1 MYRRG
6 SPILAVLAIMLVTT
20 GTAYAQKSAMV
31 GGDHDVRVAGT
42 TGDLCSACH
51 TPHNANASFQAL
63 LWNRSLPAATS
74 FQVYDSTVNPDFKGG
89 AVSLAGGTQVSLLCL
104 SCHDG
109 TTALNTVL
117 QPAPGTSLMTS
128 KITGS
133 SLLGTDLRNDHP
145 VAFSYDAAATAPGAK
160 LVANPDI
167 TKVKLFGATG
177 SRRVECGSCHDAH
190 STAAAF
196 LRTPNTNSQLCL
208 ACHT

>member
-1 MYRRG
+1 MSRRG
-6 SPILAVLAIMLVTT
+6 SPFLLVLLAVVLAT

-31 GGDHDVRVAGT
+31 GGKHDVRVAGD

-51 TPHNANASFQAL
+51 TPHNANATFQAL
-63 LWNRSLPAATS
+63 LWNRTLPVASS
-74 FQVYDSTVNPDFKGG
+74 FQVYDSVVNPDFKGG

-117 QPAPGTSLMTS
+117 EPAPGTNLKT
-128 KITGS
+128 TRATTT
-133 SLLGTDLRNDHP
+133 LGTDLRNDHP

-160 LVANPDI
+160 LIANPDI

-177 SRRVECGSCHDAH
+177 SRRVECGSCHDSH
-190 STAAAF
+190 TTAAAF
-196 LRTPNTNSQLCL
+196 LRVPNTNSQMCL

>member
-1 MYRRG
+1 MSRRG
-6 SPILAVLAIMLVTT
+6 SPLLVALAIVLAA

-31 GGDHDVRVAGT
+31 GKGHDVRVTGD

-51 TPHNANASFQAL
+51 TPHNANATFQAL
-63 LWNRSLPAATS
+63 LWNRSLPTATS

-89 AVSLAGGTQVSLLCL
+89 AVSLAAGTQVSLLCL

-117 QPAPGTSLMTS
+117 NPAPGTALRTTR
-128 KITGS
+128 ITGA

-145 VAFSYDAAATAPGAK
+145 VAFSYDAAATAAGAK
-160 LVANPDI
+160 LIANPDI

-190 STAAAF
+190 STSAGF
-196 LRTPNTNSQLCL
+196 LRAPNTNSQLCL

>member
-1 MYRRG
+1 MCRRQ
-6 SPILAVLAIMLVTT
+6 SPILVALAILLAAA
-20 GTAYAQKSAMV
+20 GTAHAQKSAMV
-31 GGDHDVRVAGT
+31 GKGHDVRVAGD
-42 TGDLCSACH
+42 TGDLCAACH
-51 TPHNANASFQAL
+51 TPHNANATFQAL

-74 FQVYDSTVNPDFKGG
+74 FQVYDAAVNPDFKGG

-117 QPAPGTSLMTS
+117 NPAPGTNLKTTR
-128 KITGS
+128 ITGA

-145 VAFSYDAAATAPGAK
+145 VAFSYDAAATAAGAK

-167 TKVKLFGATG
+167 TKVKLFGVTG

-190 STAAAF
+190 SSAAAF
-196 LRTPNTNSQLCL
+196 LRVPNTNSQLCL